1 MDLLQSYPL
10 QVVVIKSVVCNQLL
24 QERDELNGVVL
35 IWFGQVEVLE
45 V

>member
-10 QVVVIKSVVCNQLL
+10 QVVVIKSVVGNQLL